1 MNLFGKPKATEFDT
15 VQDATLASHG
25 KSITSIVNWCNKTN
39 KHIEAL
45 YQEIASLKGYD
56 KKHDALFKSMQET
69 DATMQ
74 GVLDALSKLGQTE
87 ASS

>member
-1 MNLFGKPKATEFDT
+1 VFGKKQATEFDT
-15 VQDATLASHG
+15 VQDASLKRHD

-69 DATMQ
+69 DAKMQ